1 LHSVYDQLRG
11 AVPAITSIISITSIS
26 FSNLTASLIRLFY
39 VMPIWGVVNQKG
51 GVGKTTTAVNLAA
64 GLALRGCKTLLVD
77 CDPQGNAT
85 TGLGLDKQEIET
97 TLYELLVAAVEGGQA
112 RPADE
117 TLIRSAIQKISPN
130 LDLIPA
136 TLDLAGAEPVLM
148 SAVGKEMILRDALE
162 PIRDEYD
169 WIVMDAPP
177 SLGLLTINIL
187 ASCDSVLVPMQCE
200 FYALEGLSQLL
211 RTVDVVR
218 RRINPNLKVEKV
230 LLTMHDP
237 RNRLTQQVKH
247 EVKEYFGDKVSPIV
261 IPRNVRLSESP
272 SFGEAA
278 VQLFPTSKGAS
289 AYLNFVDEVVQSC
302 GVL

>member
-1 LHSVYDQLRG
+1 
-11 AVPAITSIISITSIS
+11 
-26 FSNLTASLIRLFY
+26 
-39 VMPIWGVVNQKG
+39 MPIWGVVNQKG

-64 GLALRGCKTLLVD
+64 GLALRGCRTLLVD

-85 TGLGLDKQEIET
+85 TGVGLDKQEAET
-97 TLYELLVAAVEGGQA
+97 TLYEVLAGAVDGGNGST
-112 RPADE
+112 E
-117 TLIRSAIQKISPN
+117 TLRKAIHNVAPN

-148 SAVGKEMILRDALE
+148 SAVGKELILRDALE
-162 PIRDEYD
+162 PVMNEYH

-187 ASCDSVLVPMQCE
+187 AACDSILVPMQCE

-211 RTVDVVR
+211 KTVDVVR
-218 RRINPNLKVEKV
+218 RRINPNLKVAKV

-237 RNRLTQQVKH
+237 RNRLTQQVRH
-247 EVKEYFGDKVSPIV
+247 EVKEYFGDKVSRVV

-278 VQLFPTSKGAS
+278 VQLFPKSKGAA
-289 AYLNFVDEVVQSC
+289 AYLSFVDEVVETC
-302 GVL
+302 GVR

>member
-1 LHSVYDQLRG
+1 
-11 AVPAITSIISITSIS
+11 
-26 FSNLTASLIRLFY
+26 
-39 VMPIWGVVNQKG
+39 MPIWGVVNQKG

-85 TGLGLDKQEIET
+85 TGVGLDKQEVEI
-97 TLYELLVAAVEGGQA
+97 TLYELLVDAVGGLDGKI
-112 RPADE
+112 ADKD
-117 TLIRSAIQKISPN
+117 LIRKAIQHVSAN

-148 SAVGKEMILRDALE
+148 SAVGKELILRDALE
-162 PIRDEYD
+162 PIREEYD

-187 ASCDSVLVPMQCE
+187 AACDSVLVPMQCE

-247 EVKEYFGDKVSPIV
+247 EVKEYFGDKVSPTV

-278 VQLFPTSKGAS
+278 VQLFPRSKGAV
-289 AYLNFVDEVVQSC
+289 AYLDFVDEVVESC
-302 GVL
+302 GVH